1 MLSTAA
7 GGGIDSEK
15 KTRAQVGLSL
25 SVMHFI
31 SPRMYLN
38 CSEERELVH
47 CYNSCFASECSLLAF
62 DFLFVLDLCILL
74 DQTITFHI
82 LFNVIP

>member
-25 SVMHFI
+25 SVMHFC
-31 SPRMYLN
+31 SPRMYLH
-38 CSEERELVH
+38 CSEEKEVMH
-47 CYNSCFASECSLLAF
+47 CYNSCFAGVCSLLAF
-62 DFLFVLDLCILL
+62 DFSFVLDLCILL
-74 DQTITFHI
+74 DQTKTFHI